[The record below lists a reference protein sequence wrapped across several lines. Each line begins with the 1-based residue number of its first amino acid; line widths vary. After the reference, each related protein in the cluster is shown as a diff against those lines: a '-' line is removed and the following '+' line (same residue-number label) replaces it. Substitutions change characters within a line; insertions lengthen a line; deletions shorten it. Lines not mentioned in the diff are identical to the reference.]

1 MNIIDSNISG
11 TQFDDLVVALQVY
24 IEESI
29 NAAFNEEIIDNYREM
44 TIDEYY
50 AGGYDEI
57 WNDNDELL
65 GTGIHT
71 VYSDYIMN
79 EDTRPLIEKAF
90 IMARDYAFKNHD
102 EQ

>member
-11 TQFDDLVVALQVY
+11 TQFDDLVVALKSY

-29 NAAFNEEIIDNYREM
+29 YTACNEEIIDTYREI
-44 TIDEYY
+44 TINEYY
-50 AGGYDEI
+50 AGEYDEI

-71 VYSDYIMN
+71 VYGDYIMN

-90 IMARDYAFKNHD
+90 IMARDSAFKNHD